1 MRPTKKQKAKQKYAI
16 YKSKLNKKLKEYSD
30 LVFGGERET
39 SREKF
44 VKTSALVGFRWSN
57 ISNYNTHG
65 R

>member
-39 SREKF
+39 LSEKF
-44 VKTSALVGFRWSN
+44 VKRSALVGFR
-57 ISNYNTHG
+57 
-65 R
+65 